1 MMTYKL
7 KVKAFLHDPI
17 HKQYVIWCLKKD
29 HQEAAKEC
37 LEQILYGESVDDPMI
52 KNADHIAS
60 AISRIVVA
68 PKDEN
73 IKKTIDEIV
82 TECDE
87 IGFIDIFALKKQ
99 AAGKPNN
106 EIEVKE
112 FFKRLGNL
120 NFKNQEERAK
130 LFFLFLWRFLPEI
143 FPWINTHPADS
154 RAPNHSIYDHLVQTS
169 AIVSCLPKPA
179 FLLFTIG
186 PVQEFISKARKT
198 SDLWAGSYLLSY
210 LTFKAIE
217 AIIEELGPDNVIYPN
232 LLRQPLVDRWL
243 FEKFKNSPIQDC
255 FQGEKWYKE
264 FINNCFLYE
273 KLTIANFP
281 NRFLAIIPYDTSYDT
296 SLANNVEEKV
306 KQELIELS
314 NNVESVLKNLIQAQ
328 SVKDKIK
335 EHLLS
340 HFQIYW
346 VVLPWTNNKPNSP
359 DEALEDY
366 GKIVSKDSEL
376 YKTVKTIVEHSYYK
390 PANVG
395 STYSLLLELTE
406 KLLGARKSLRNYIE
420 NNYYEGDGEKCHL
433 CGEFEILILD
443 VKDNKKVWN
452 SLPKDIVKE
461 DERLCGVCL
470 TKRLLP
476 RIIKNSLQLQ
486 NEVRFPSTSEMA
498 SLGEK
503 IRLNDQVKKDF
514 HNIFINKNWE
524 LPSTISVPKLK
535 NNPLYEID
543 GQWLME
549 ESYRVEYLKNEY
561 GLNVSQSDFNDI
573 LDFIQKNKI
582 SPSKYYSIIM
592 MDGDNMGKW
601 LKGEFNPKIKEVIDE
616 RISNFLSALNDKDLN
631 FILCSK
637 HPNSPSIHQSFS
649 RRLSEFALEEVRK
662 IVEEDHYGKLI
673 YAGGDDVLAF
683 LPLENVLECSYE
695 IQKRFKE
702 ILSQKASMSAG
713 IVIVYH
719 KYPLYLALEE
729 VRKAEK
735 TAKDKF
741 GKDAFCIKLIRHSG
755 EVRET
760 GGKWNLIEFI
770 KDLICRFKNQEI
782 PSRFPYELL
791 EEIEKIKDDKI
802 LKTELKRIYLR
813 KEKVNTKYLNEI
825 LKQFEDY
832 RYDKIDF
839 ANMFL
844 ISKFMASERRL

>member
-1 MMTYKL
+1 MKDLYTLKL
-7 KVKAFLHDPI
+7 KALLHDPI
-17 HKQYVIWCLKKD
+17 DKQYVMWCLRKD
-29 HQEAAKEC
+29 HEEVAKEY
-37 LEQILYGESVDDPMI
+37 LDKILYGESIEDSI
-52 KNADHIAS
+52 KYADSIAS
-60 AISRIVVA
+60 AISRVIIA
-68 PKDEN
+68 PKDKNLGGKLSGIE
-73 IKKTIDEIV
+73 IK
-82 TECDE
+82 CDE
-87 IGFIDIFALKKQ
+87 VEFIDIFSLKKQ
-99 AAGKPNN
+99 KAGMPADQG
-106 EIEVKE
+106 EVKKLFE
-112 FFKRLGNL
+112 RFGNL
-120 NFKNQEERAK
+120 TFKDQEERAK
-130 LFFLFLWRFLPEI
+130 ICFLFLWRFLPEI
-143 FPWINTHPADS
+143 FPWVNTHPADS

-169 AIVSCLPKPA
+169 AIISALPKPA

-217 AIIEELGPDNVIYPN
+217 AIIEELGPDNIIYPN

-273 KLTIANFP
+273 KLTIANFS
-281 NRFLAIIPYDTSYDT
+281 NRFLAIIPYDT

-314 NNVESVLKNLIQAQ
+314 NNVESVLKNLIQTQ

-376 YKTVKTIVEHSYYK
+376 YKTVKTIVEHGYYK

-452 SLPKDIVKE
+452 SLSKDIVKE

-832 RYDKIDF
+832 RYDKIYF